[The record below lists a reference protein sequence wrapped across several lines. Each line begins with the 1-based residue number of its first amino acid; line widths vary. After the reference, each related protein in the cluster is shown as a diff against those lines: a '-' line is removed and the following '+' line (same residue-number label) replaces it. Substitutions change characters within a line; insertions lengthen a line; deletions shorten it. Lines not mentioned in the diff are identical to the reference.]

1 MKFPR
6 CNLTRCN
13 FTTLLPDSSG
23 ASPVGWSLHR
33 VEKTIKMRGQKCEYH
48 WWMLERLGG
57 YPKTK
62 KLGCSHNPWTGKSRY
77 FCHKNWWCFSN
88 HDEKKSVGC
97 GISKFV
103 CLLRGTSLIEI
114 PSNPYSWWNSMYI
127 PILSPFIHYIGT
139 DSPSRLFACLLRT
152 GSPLGDR
159 KRVSSKQCPKA
170 IGKEKYPLVNIQK
183 AMERSTIFNGK
194 IHYKWSFSIANC

>member
-1 MKFPR
+1 ML
-6 CNLTRCN
+6 NLTRCN

-33 VEKTIKMRGQKCEYH
+33 VEKTHQNVGTEMWISLMNAGWKIGRRLTIQK
-48 WWMLERLGG
+48 
-57 YPKTK
+57 P
-62 KLGCSHNPWTGKSRY
+62 
-77 FCHKNWWCFSN
+77 KNWGAATIHEMGNPDIFAIKTGGVFPTTMR
-88 HDEKKSVGC
+88 KKSVGC

-103 CLLRGTSLIEI
+103 CLLWGTSLIEI

-159 KRVSSKQCPKA
+159 KTVSSKQCPKA
-170 IGKEKYPLVNIQK
+170 IGKEKYPLVNIQE

>member
-1 MKFPR
+1 MR
-6 CNLTRCN
+6 A
-13 FTTLLPDSSG
+13 LLVDHCI
-23 ASPVGWSLHR
+23 GW
-33 VEKTIKMRGQKCEYH
+33 
-48 WWMLERLGG
+48 
-57 YPKTK
+57 K
-62 KLGCSHNPWTGKSRY
+62 KLSKCGDRNVNIIDECLKDWEAIQKP
-77 FCHKNWWCFSN
+77 KNWGAATIHELGNPDIFAIKTGN
-88 HDEKKSVGC
+88 VFPTTMRKKSVGC